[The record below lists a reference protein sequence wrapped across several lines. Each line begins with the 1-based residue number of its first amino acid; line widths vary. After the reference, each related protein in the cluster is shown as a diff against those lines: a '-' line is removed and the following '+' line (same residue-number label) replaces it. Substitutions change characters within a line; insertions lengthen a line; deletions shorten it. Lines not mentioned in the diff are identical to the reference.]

1 MTSSRRWQN
10 QRRTGMPQPAHKRLR
25 AARRRCRPGD
35 QLRSTT
41 QIRDSDPR
49 RRPFFADHS
58 STTGLL
64 IETGLMNTIEVRDDL
79 AIIGTGARLAEV
91 YRVLHHHGATIPA
104 ACGPAVGIAG
114 LALGGGLGV
123 LGRAYGL
130 VHGSRLQRLGV
141 SSRVASYS
149 TYGGLDRGGHHAA
162 GPRPSP

>member
-1 MTSSRRWQN
+1 
-10 QRRTGMPQPAHKRLR
+10 
-25 AARRRCRPGD
+25 
-35 QLRSTT
+35 
-41 QIRDSDPR
+41 
-49 RRPFFADHS
+49 
-58 STTGLL
+58 
-64 IETGLMNTIEVRDDL
+64 MNTIEVRDDL

-130 VHGSRLQRLGV
+130 VHGSRLQRSEFHRESLPTALTAALIEAV
-141 SSRVASYS
+141 
-149 TYGGLDRGGHHAA
+149 TAA